1 MSKLVEYGEVVSVP
15 IVVQVPAP
23 AGERWKT
30 TWATPAGSEAE
41 PVRLTLALR
50 FAPGSSCVAV
60 GPVWSTLTVR
70 TGPLNELPA
79 RSVVT
84 ARRS

>member
-1 MSKLVEYGEVVSVP
+1 VSKLVEYGALVSVP
-15 IVVQVPAP
+15 IAVHVPAP

-30 TWATPAGSEAE
+30 TCVTPAGSEAE

-70 TGPLNELPA
+70 IPLVNVFPA
-79 RSVVT
+79 ASVVT